1 MEFMSHSFSR
11 IILCIL
17 ATLACAGCATHAHRV
32 SGVREDFYRGRIE
45 QAGTTVETLVE
56 SHKRDADAFLLDQ
69 AVISLTSGNPR
80 KAERILR
87 EVRDRLDYLEQKDA
101 GEQVL
106 SLLDDDQQ
114 IAWAGEDYEKI
125 LLRSYLTITNLL
137 NGGEDATAY
146 ALQIDEK
153 QDEVLARLEKIRTD
167 EADQAEFKRVALGPY
182 LHAAMLEERHLDY
195 DDIER
200 SRLKVVSWETDF
212 RDGKSDLDRA
222 RHGRHS
228 EPGHGVVYLFCMV
241 GRGPIKVEAA
251 EIPTHAALLVAD
263 RILSNA
269 SKHEVTPTV
278 APVKVPIVEPGRSLI
293 TNVQVLHNEEPLGET
308 TTITNVSEFAI
319 QQAEANLPQVIGR
332 AVARRAI
339 KKATI
344 YAAQDRVDSRGT
356 RGAGL
361 ALTLAGIAW
370 EASENADTR
379 CWGLL
384 PDQIQ
389 VLRIELPAGQ
399 QQLTLQP
406 QLANSPTGEAASIHV
421 NVEDGRNTY
430 VLATIPDREFVG
442 EILTSSR

>member
-1 MEFMSHSFSR
+1 MSHSFSR
-11 IILCIL
+11 IILCFL
-17 ATLACAGCATHAHRV
+17 TALACAGCATHAHRV
-32 SGVREDFYRGRIE
+32 TGVREDFYRGRIE
-45 QAGTTVETLVE
+45 QADTTVETLVE

-69 AVISLTSGNPR
+69 AVISLTSGNPQ

-87 EVRDRLDYLEQKDA
+87 EVRDRLDYLEQKD
-101 GEQVL
+101 GSEQVL

-137 NGGEDATAY
+137 NGGDDATAY

-153 QDEVLARLEKIRTD
+153 QDEVLTRLEKSRTN

-251 EIPTHAALLVAD
+251 EVPTQAALLVAD
-263 RILSNA
+263 RILSHA

-293 TNVQVLHNEEPLGET
+293 TNIQVLHHEEPLGET
-308 TTITNVSEFAI
+308 TTITNVSEFAM

-344 YAAQDRVDSRGT
+344 YAAQDRIDSRGT

-389 VLRIELPAGQ
+389 VLRIELPVGQ
-399 QQLTLQP
+399 QELTLQP